1 MNQATQPDTVH
12 IRPMRL
18 DDLPQVVEIDQQAF
32 SLPWPKS
39 AYRFELTEN
48 PNSLTYVAEL
58 VNPTAEPEVIGLCV
72 VWLILDEAHIATLA
86 VHPNH
91 RRTGVARKLMVQALQ
106 DSIQHACTSAT
117 LEVRAGNQ
125 AAQALY
131 REFGFEVVGG
141 RPKYYKD
148 NLEDALIMTVSKLD
162 AAYLNWLTKHSAQ
175 QVMRYSDRQAENV
188 RSID

>member
-1 MNQATQPDTVH
+1 MNNTTQPVTVH

-39 AYRFELTEN
+39 AYHFELTEN

-58 VNPTAEPEVIGLCV
+58 ADPTAEPEVIGLCV

-86 VHPNH
+86 IHPN
-91 RRTGVARKLMVQALQ
+91 RRRMGIARKLLVQALQ
-106 DSIQHACTSAT
+106 DSIQHACISAT
-117 LEVRAGNQ
+117 LEVRAGNL

-141 RPKYYKD
+141 RPKYYQD

-162 AAYLNWLTKHSAQ
+162 AAYLEWLSNHMAQ
-175 QVMRYSDRQAENV
+175 QAMPPSGKPVENA

>member
-1 MNQATQPDTVH
+1 MNQTTQPVTVH

-58 VNPTAEPEVIGLCV
+58 VNPTAGPEVIGLCV

-86 VHPNH
+86 IRPDY
-91 RRTGVARKLMVQALQ
+91 RRMGVARKLLVQALV
-106 DSIQHACTSAT
+106 DSIQHACISAT
-117 LEVRAGNQ
+117 LEVRAGNL

-141 RPKYYKD
+141 RPKYYQD
-148 NLEDALIMTVSKLD
+148 NLEDALIMTVQKLD
-162 AAYLNWLTKHSAQ
+162 AVYLEWLTKHSAQ
-175 QVMRYSDRQAENV
+175 QVMPHADRQAENV
-188 RSID
+188 RRKD

>member
-1 MNQATQPDTVH
+1 MNQAIQPFTVH

-32 SLPWPKS
+32 SLPWPKN

-48 PNSLTYVAEL
+48 PNSLTYVADL
-58 VNPTAEPEVIGLCV
+58 VDPVAKPVVIGLCV

-86 VHPNH
+86 VNLNN
-91 RRTGVARKLMVQALQ
+91 RRMGIARKLLVRALQ
-106 DSIQHACTSAT
+106 DSIQHSCTSAT

-131 REFGFEVVGG
+131 REFGFEVVGE
-141 RPKYYKD
+141 RPKYYQD

-162 AAYLNWLTKHSAQ
+162 AAYLEWLTNISAKQ
-175 QVMRYSDRQAENV
+175 ATPRSGKQAENV
-188 RSID
+188 RSLD